1 MELRYRRE
9 ALVGLLLVAA
19 TVIFVLGM
27 IWLRG
32 KSLKSGQLVEIVFS
46 DVSGLKVGDP
56 VRTSGVTVGQVE
68 DIRLISPGKVDVF
81 LELTSAKAPRRDARA
96 VVRALD
102 FFGARY
108 VDYQPGIAVQLL
120 RPTDSI
126 PGERESD
133 MSELVAGMASPGRAA
148 LNNAG
153 QFFSPEA
160 GVQLRA
166 LLADARTAVG
176 HLGSAA
182 DLPSRE
188 AASTLIK
195 LREVFQRLDLL
206 LGNDDAAQTLAGMR
220 DASRN
225 LVQVTATLQKTTVAL
240 DSILVKIN
248 SGRGSIGRMVND
260 TTMVA
265 DLHAATSA
273 LTELLTDIKANPKRY
288 INVRVF

>member
-1 MELRYRRE
+1 
-9 ALVGLLLVAA
+9 
-19 TVIFVLGM
+19 
-27 IWLRG
+27 
-32 KSLKSGQLVEIVFS
+32 
-46 DVSGLKVGDP
+46 
-56 VRTSGVTVGQVE
+56 
-68 DIRLISPGKVDVF
+68 VDVF

-120 RPTDSI
+120 RLTDSI

-153 QFFSPEA
+153 QFFSPDA
-160 GVQLRA
+160 GAQLRA

-176 HLGSAA
+176 QLGTATQTGSA
-182 DLPSRE
+182 E
-188 AASTLIK
+188 AGAALLDVRK
-195 LREVFQRLDLL
+195 VFQRLDLL
-206 LGNDDAAQTLAGMR
+206 LGNDDAAQTLRGMR

-225 LVQVTATLQKTTVAL
+225 LAQVTATLERTTTSL
-240 DSILVKIN
+240 DSILAKIN
-248 SGRGSIGRMVND
+248 AGRGSIGRMVND
-260 TTMVA
+260 TTLAA
-265 DLHAATSA
+265 DLHAASTA
-273 LTELLTDIKANPKRY
+273 LTELLTDLKANPKRY